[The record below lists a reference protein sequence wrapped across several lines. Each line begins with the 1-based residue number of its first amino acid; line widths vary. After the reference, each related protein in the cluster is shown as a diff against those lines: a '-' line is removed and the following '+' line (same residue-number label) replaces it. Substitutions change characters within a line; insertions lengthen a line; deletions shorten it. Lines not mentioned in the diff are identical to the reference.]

1 MKRRSSGATSAAKK
15 AKQDTLI
22 EDLKTKLIDDYQ
34 EPTFALM
41 RELASLMQVTTMSIT
56 RSRPLTNSR
65 GTCCITIGKIKI
77 KLVVWVE
84 NKKRCLESEI
94 TMYLFDSFE
103 HSRTFAWFWGKRTTL
118 MVAISDMICGVNQ
131 SNSRTISKLFFHRRF
146 TRSYLV
152 YWNQSKKEK
161 NVSILAAWKCKLTCG
176 WVWYADFLNQQRKQ
190 QSDDLRMYR
199 FWRMVMYI

>member
-1 MKRRSSGATSAAKK
+1 MKRRSSVGVTSAAKK
-15 AKQDTLI
+15 MKQDKLI

-41 RELASLMQVTTMSIT
+41 RELALLMEVTTMSIIK
-56 RSRPLTNSR
+56 RRPFTNSR

-84 NKKRCLESEI
+84 NKKKCSESEI
-94 TMYLFDSFE
+94 KMYPLDSFE
-103 HSRTFAWFWGKRTTL
+103 YSRTFAWFWAKRATL
-118 MVAISDMICGVNQ
+118 MAAIRDMICGVNQ

-190 QSDDLRMYR
+190 QSDDLRMYW
-199 FWRMVMYI
+199 F